1 MNNKKP
7 DKKEIENKL
16 NLVIDKLMNLGRPDN
31 DEELEKG
38 GESIGFFKRDFG
50 IKEWDWPQA
59 TIIRRSKRPGR
70 SSAGSRISLRLVA
83 AITITP
89 VLAPKPSISTSNWFR
104 VCSLSS
110 CPPPRPAPL

>member
-38 GESIGFFKRDFG
+38 GESIGFFKVG
-50 IKEWDWPQA
+50 LA
-59 TIIRRSKRPGR
+59 TG
-70 SSAGSRISLRLVA
+70 G
-83 AITITP
+83 
-89 VLAPKPSISTSNWFR
+89 WFIWI
-104 VCSLSS
+104 
-110 CPPPRPAPL
+110 A

>member
-38 GESIGFFKRDFG
+38 GESIGFFK
-50 IKEWDWPQA
+50 
-59 TIIRRSKRPGR
+59 KR
-70 SSAGSRISLRLVA
+70 LW
-83 AITITP
+83 
-89 VLAPKPSISTSNWFR
+89 N
-104 VCSLSS
+104 
-110 CPPPRPAPL
+110 

>member
-50 IKEWDWPQA
+50 FIWIA
-59 TIIRRSKRPGR
+59 
-70 SSAGSRISLRLVA
+70 
-83 AITITP
+83 
-89 VLAPKPSISTSNWFR
+89 
-104 VCSLSS
+104 
-110 CPPPRPAPL
+110 

>member
-38 GESIGFFKRDFG
+38 GELELKSGTGHR
-50 IKEWDWPQA
+50 
-59 TIIRRSKRPGR
+59 
-70 SSAGSRISLRLVA
+70 GSVYMDCLR
-83 AITITP
+83 
-89 VLAPKPSISTSNWFR
+89 
-104 VCSLSS
+104 
-110 CPPPRPAPL
+110 

>member
-50 IKEWDWPQA
+50 IKEWDWPQGVGLYGLLKIMQINGNDEYREFLYKWFKENIA
-59 TIIRRSKRPGR
+59 EGLPSKNINTTTCLLYT
-70 SSAGSRISLRLVA
+70 S
-83 AITITP
+83 
-89 VLAPKPSISTSNWFR
+89 PSPR
-104 VCSLSS
+104 DCS
-110 CPPPRPAPL
+110 

>member
-38 GESIGFFKRDFG
+38 GESIGFFKRDFYFFLFFFILICTG
-50 IKEWDWPQA
+50 
-59 TIIRRSKRPGR
+59 
-70 SSAGSRISLRLVA
+70 
-83 AITITP
+83 
-89 VLAPKPSISTSNWFR
+89 
-104 VCSLSS
+104 
-110 CPPPRPAPL
+110 